1 MIKSFLN
8 TIIEGN
14 SIDLLQNLPENS
26 IDLIITSPPY
36 FGCRQY
42 GNETVGRELNP
53 IEYVDRFL
61 EFTPLIKKV
70 LSKSGSFY
78 LNLGDVYFGTK
89 GFSRN
94 SGKYKRDTDTH
105 YKNHKI
111 CKQDGKVL
119 QYKQLLMLPSR
130 VAIKMQE
137 DGWILRNDIIWE
149 KPNAIPSF
157 SKDRRLP
164 RYEHIFHF
172 VKSPKYY
179 YNYEKSKELNCNK
192 DIIKQTIKP
201 FKDHKA
207 SFPVELIEKLILT
220 TSKQGDIV
228 LDPFSGSGT
237 TAYTSKIHKRNYIGF
252 EINADFV
259 RKSKERLKII
269 NNLWN
274 GQKILQA

>member
-1 MIKSFLN
+1 MHLLN
-8 TIIEGN
+8 T
-14 SIDLLQNLPENS
+14 LPAHS

-42 GNETVGRELNP
+42 GNETLGRESNP
-53 IEYVDRFL
+53 MDYIDSFL
-61 EFTPLIKKV
+61 AFSPLIKKV
-70 LSKSGSFY
+70 LSKTGSFY
-78 LNLGDVYFGTK
+78 LNIGDIYFGTK

-94 SGKYKRDTDTH
+94 SGKYKRSTDIH

-119 QYKQLLMLPSR
+119 QYKQLLLLPSR

-137 DGWILRNDIIWE
+137 QGWILRNDIIWH

-157 SKDRRLP
+157 ALDRRLP

-179 YNYEKSKELNCNK
+179 FNYEKAKELDCHK
-192 DIIKQTIKP
+192 DIMKQMIKP

-207 SFPVELIEKLILT
+207 SFPLELIEKLILT
-220 TSKQGDIV
+220 TSKVDDIV

-237 TAYTSKIHKRNYIGF
+237 TACVSKMHKRNFIGF
-252 EINADFV
+252 EINPDYV
-259 RKSKERLKII
+259 EISNKRLK
-269 NNLWN
+269 NEYYVL
-274 GQKILQA
+274 G